1 MNKMLRILFFFGLLG
16 SRSLWA
22 QDSLFI
28 KDSETLLVRVLEISS
43 AEVSYKMYFNPDG
56 VIHKVANSRVEK
68 IVYENGK
75 TESRFQ
81 IAKKTTAPVNGYR
94 PGQFIIDDNHI
105 SYDNRD
111 IAHREAFKIMLRR
124 DPQVNSDELNLL
136 LLDAEGKRNAQI
148 GFTIAGPV
156 LFLGSSYLGIRRYY
170 GPNDRPMLRNFVL
183 TGVGLFVAS
192 EITAMIYKSV
202 KNRKIRQAAK
212 LYNKEISFD

>member
-1 MNKMLRILFFFGLLG
+1 MIKMLRLLFFFSLFC
-16 SRSLWA
+16 SRSLWG

-28 KDSETLLVRVLEISS
+28 KDSETLLVRVLEIS
-43 AEVSYKMYFNPDG
+43 ATEVSYKMYFNPDG
-56 VIHKVANSRVEK
+56 VIHKVANARVEK

-94 PGQFIIDDNHI
+94 PGQFIIDDLHI

-111 IAHREAFKIMLRR
+111 MTHREAFKIMLKR
-124 DPQVNSDELNLL
+124 DPQVNSDELNLR

-212 LYNKEISFD
+212 LYNKEIAFD

>member
-1 MNKMLRILFFFGLLG
+1 MNRIRYLIVCFAILLCRQG
-16 SRSLWA
+16 IS

-28 KDSETLLVRVLEISS
+28 QDSDVLLVRVLEISS
-43 AEVSYKMYFNPDG
+43 TEVSYKFYFNPDG
-56 VIHKVANSRVEK
+56 IIHKVANTRVER

-81 IAKKTTAPVNGYR
+81 MAKKTTAPVNGYR
-94 PGQFIIDDNHI
+94 PGMFIIDDNHI

-111 IAHREAFKIMLRR
+111 IGHREAFKIMLKR

-136 LLDAEGKRNAQI
+136 LLDAEGKRNAQV

-183 TGVGLFVAS
+183 TGLGLFVAS
-192 EITAMIYKSV
+192 EATALIYRSV
-202 KNRKIRQAAK
+202 KNRKIRQAAR
-212 LYNKEISFD
+212 LYNKENFL

>member
-1 MNKMLRILFFFGLLG
+1 MIKIGLAILCIVFAFNL
-16 SRSLWA
+16 SA

-28 KDSETLLVRVLEISS
+28 KDSKTLLVRVLEIS
-43 AEVSYKMYFNPDG
+43 ATEVSYKFYFNPDG
-56 VIHKVANSRVEK
+56 VIHKVANSNVEK
-68 IVYENGK
+68 IVYENGMA
-75 TESRFQ
+75 ESRFQ

-94 PGQFIIDDNHI
+94 PGMFIIEDKHL
-105 SYDNRD
+105 SFDNRD
-111 IAHREAFKIMLRR
+111 ITHKAAFKIMLKR

-156 LFLGSSYLGIRRYY
+156 LFVGSAYLGIRRYY
-170 GPNDRPMLRNFVL
+170 GPADKDKLRNFVL
-183 TGVGLFVAS
+183 TGLGLLVSS

-202 KNRKIRQAAK
+202 KNKKIRQSAR

>member
-1 MNKMLRILFFFGLLG
+1 MNKITGILFFFGILLCH
-16 SRSLWA
+16 SSFS

-28 KDSETLLVRVLEISS
+28 KESETLLVRVLEISS
-43 AEVSYKMYFNPDG
+43 TEVSYKMYFNPDG

-111 IAHREAFKIMLRR
+111 IAHREAFKIMLKR
-124 DPQVNSDELNLL
+124 DPQVNSDELNLR

>member
-1 MNKMLRILFFFGLLG
+1 MNKITGILFVISVFFSNRLF
-16 SRSLWA
+16 S

-28 KDSETLLVRVLEISS
+28 KESETLLVRVLEIS
-43 AEVSYKMYFNPDG
+43 ATEVSYKRYFNPDG
-56 VIHKVANSRVEK
+56 IIHKVANSRVEK

-94 PGQFIIDDNHI
+94 PGMFVIDDNHI
-105 SYDNRD
+105 SLDNQD
-111 IAHREAFKIMLRR
+111 ITHKQTFRILLKR

-156 LFLGSSYLGIRRYY
+156 LFLGSSYLGVRRYY
-170 GPNDRPMLRNFVL
+170 GPNDKTMLRNFVL
-183 TGVGLFVAS
+183 TGVSLLVAS
-192 EITAMIYKSV
+192 EITALVYKSV
-202 KNRKIRQAAK
+202 KNRRIRQAAK
-212 LYNKEISFD
+212 LYNKEISLD

>member
-1 MNKMLRILFFFGLLG
+1 MNKFSALIICFFILLCRQAV
-16 SRSLWA
+16 S

-28 KDSETLLVRVLEISS
+28 KETEPLLVRVLEISS
-43 AEVSYKMYFNPDG
+43 TEVSYKMYFNPDG
-56 VIHKVANSRVEK
+56 VIHKVANSRVER

-105 SYDNRD
+105 SFDNRD
-111 IAHREAFKIMLRR
+111 ISHREAFKIMLKR
-124 DPQVNSDELNLL
+124 DPQVNSDELNLR

-148 GFTIAGPV
+148 GFTLAGPV

-170 GPNDRPMLRNFVL
+170 GPNDKPMLRNFVL